1 MEIAQQAQQTSFN
14 DLLSILAVIGAIITI
29 IMGLYLLTWR
39 WSKLVLKTNTE
50 TIKTSVDALNTRIN
64 DTNNNLTLLR
74 TELHQGLS
82 QVSNSLTAFGSARD
96 SHQGIDPPRMGA
108 SRKGRLP

>member
-14 DLLSILAVIGAIITI
+14 DLLSILAVIGAIIV
-29 IMGLYLLTWR
+29 GLYLLTWR

-74 TELHQGLS
+74 TELHQRFITGLQFLDCFWVS
-82 QVSNSLTAFGSARD
+82 QRF
-96 SHQGIDPPRMGA
+96 A
-108 SRKGRLP
+108 SRN

>member
-14 DLLSILAVIGAIITI
+14 DLLSILAVIGAITV
-29 IMGLYLLTWR
+29 GLYLLTWR

-82 QVSNSLTAFGSARD
+82 QVSNSLTAFGAARD
-96 SHQGIDPPRMGA
+96 SHQGIDSPRMGA